1 MHKVKIWLKA
11 FRLRTLPLAFSCTV
25 TGTFLAAADDVFRWY
40 ILALTLLTTLLLQ
53 ILSNLA
59 NDYGDAVSGA
69 DNTSRV
75 GPQRVTHS
83 GMVSRSEMKTMI
95 IIFSMASLLSGIA
108 LIIIGLWGAPLL
120 DKLLFAGFGVLAVI
134 AALRYTLGKN
144 PYGYRGFG
152 DIYVF
157 IFFGLLGVVGS
168 YYMQTQVFS
177 PLILLPATSTGLFST
192 GVLNLNNLRDEESD
206 RESGKRTIVVIF
218 GARFAKRYHTFLII
232 TGLVAALMYT
242 VFSASGWYNFLWLL
256 VLPVFLGG
264 IVRVW
269 RAGEPSGLISEL
281 QRLAMATFLFSLFF
295 GVTQIL

>member
-1 MHKVKIWLKA
+1 
-11 FRLRTLPLAFSCTV
+11 
-25 TGTFLAAADDVFRWY
+25 
-40 ILALTLLTTLLLQ
+40 
-53 ILSNLA
+53 
-59 NDYGDAVSGA
+59 
-69 DNTSRV
+69 
-75 GPQRVTHS
+75 
-83 GMVSRSEMKTMI
+83 MVSRSEMKTMI
-95 IIFSMASLLSGIA
+95 VIFSTAAFISGIA
-108 LIIIGLWGAPLL
+108 LITTGLWGAPLF
-120 DKLLFAGFGVLAVI
+120 DMLLFAGFGVLAVI

-177 PLILLPATSTGLFST
+177 LLILLPATSTGLFST

-232 TGLVAALMYT
+232 TGLVAALLYT

-269 RAGEPSGLISEL
+269 RAGEPAALISEL
-281 QRLAMATFLFSLFF
+281 QRLAMATFLFSVFF
-295 GVTQIL
+295 GITQIL